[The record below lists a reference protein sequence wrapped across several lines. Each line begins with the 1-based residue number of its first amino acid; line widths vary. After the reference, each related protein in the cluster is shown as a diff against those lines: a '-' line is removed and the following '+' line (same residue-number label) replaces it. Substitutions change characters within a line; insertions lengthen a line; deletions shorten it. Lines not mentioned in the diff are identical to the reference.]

1 MRMRKKLLDP
11 VSWYKNKEEEKVP
24 HEMREKER
32 DGRKPL
38 KRKRNDEVEEERGE
52 AKKKKEEDPKSVL
65 FCPFTI
71 GSELAKKM
79 REAESGLEKTTGYR
93 MKIVEE
99 GGEKIMDILHTSNP
113 WKGEDCGRDKCLLCM
128 SKEMTGKGKKQDC
141 TKRSLVYE
149 TWCQTCYMRMRR
161 SRRKERS
168 ECTSMLVKRQG
179 QPMSAAWS
187 IKKLMRSWKKTPTC

>member
-1 MRMRKKLLDP
+1 M
-11 VSWYKNKEEEKVP
+11 P
-24 HEMREKER
+24 HEKSEKEK

-38 KRKRNDEVEEERGE
+38 KRKRKDEVEEERGQV
-52 AKKKKEEDPKSVL
+52 KKKKEEDPKSVL

-79 REAESGLEKTTGYR
+79 REAEAGLEKTTGYR

-128 SKEMTGKGKKQDC
+128 SKEMTCKGKN
-141 TKRSLVYE
+141 L
-149 TWCQTCYMRMRR
+149 W
-161 SRRKERS
+161 
-168 ECTSMLVKRQG
+168 
-179 QPMSAAWS
+179 
-187 IKKLMRSWKKTPTC
+187 